1 MANKLKPLVLED
13 VRIVFR
19 NFSGNEG
26 PFNKLGDRNFGLL
39 VDPDSAEAMEADG
52 WNIKYLKPREEGD
65 EQQAWL
71 KVKVNFNG
79 RPPKVMLVTSKS
91 KTQLDE
97 SMVSIVDWAQIAT
110 VDLIISPYDWTVN
123 GKSGITLIISP
134 YDWTVNGKSG
144 ITAYLTSMFVTI
156 EEDEL
161 DRKYANVPDT
171 AQNTIGRELE
181 NKHSDPFNGEIEDL
195 GERQEQLALDRGF

>member
-1 MANKLKPLVLED
+1 
-13 VRIVFR
+13 
-19 NFSGNEG
+19 
-26 PFNKLGDRNFGLL
+26 
-39 VDPDSAEAMEADG
+39 
-52 WNIKYLKPREEGD
+52 
-65 EQQAWL
+65 
-71 KVKVNFNG
+71 VNFNG

-110 VDLIISPYDWTVN
+110 VD
-123 GKSGITLIISP
+123 LIISP